1 MNQQK
6 TTRANIKDNIPFSKQ
21 VQAYMQ
27 IHAHALFSSLGRLVR
42 TPFTSIMTIAVMAI
56 AMTLAAS
63 FYLFVDNMS
72 KLTGNLEST
81 NQISLYLKPNIT
93 HNQSKALTE
102 KIRKNSQI
110 KTVNLI
116 SKEQA
121 MNEFKAY
128 SGFGDALSILDGN
141 PLPVVIQVLPENS
154 LDDVLGI
161 EKLMMSFA
169 EYSQIDFI
177 KMDMEWVKR
186 LHSIMQFIQSSVFLL
201 TLLLGIAIVFIT
213 GNTIR
218 LELQNRQ
225 DEVLIAKLVG
235 ATHSFIQRPFL
246 YTGFWLGFIA
256 GITAWVLVTVIVFIL
271 QPPIE
276 KLSMLYD
283 SAFEVS
289 FLGFFDVVI
298 LLFTASLLSIL
309 GAWAVLRYQ
318 ISQIQ
323 PK

>member
-1 MNQQK
+1 MKHTAAQSYKGNNQ
-6 TTRANIKDNIPFSKQ
+6 FSEQ
-21 VQAYMQ
+21 AQAYLR

-63 FYLFVDNMS
+63 FYLFVDNME

-81 NQISLYLKPNIT
+81 NQISLYLQPNIS
-93 HNQSKALTE
+93 HKESKSLADE
-102 KIRKNSQI
+102 IRKNNNI
-110 KTVNLI
+110 KKVDLI

-121 MNEFKAY
+121 MDEFKTY
-128 SGFGDALSILDGN
+128 SGFGDALSILDTN
-141 PLPVVIQVLPENS
+141 PLPVVIQVLPRNS

-161 EKLMMSFA
+161 ENLMMSFA
-169 EYSQIDFI
+169 QYSQIDFV

-186 LHSIMQFIQSSVFLL
+186 LHSMMQFIQRSVFLL
-201 TLLLGIAIVFIT
+201 TVLLSVAVIFIT

-218 LELQNRQ
+218 LELQNRR

-246 YTGFWLGFIA
+246 YTGFWLGFIS
-256 GITAWVLVTVIVFIL
+256 GIMAWLLVTIMVVIL
-271 QPPIE
+271 KSPIE
-276 KLSMLYD
+276 RLSMLYNG
-283 SAFEVS
+283 SFEVS
-289 FLGFFDVVI
+289 YLSFSDTVI
-298 LLFTASLLSIL
+298 LLFIASFLSIL
-309 GAWAVLRYQ
+309 GAWGVLGYQ
-318 ISQIQ
+318 ISQIK